1 MADWK
6 KLEKKYMMDTFKRLP
21 VTIVRGQGARA
32 WDEDGREYLDFI
44 GGLAV
49 NVLGHSHP
57 AVVKAVSKQARELI
71 QTSNLVYTVPQVK
84 LAQLLVENSP
94 MDKVFFCNSG
104 AEACEGAVK
113 LARRYGMIHRKGA
126 WEVITATKSF
136 HGRTLA
142 MTAATGQPKFQDP
155 YEPLP
160 EGFVNVAYD
169 DIAAIKKATTEKTC
183 AVMME
188 PIQGEGGVNVP
199 SDDYLKKIRAWCDK
213 AGILF
218 ILDEIQTGIG
228 RTGTLFACEQYGV
241 EPDIMTLAKGLGG
254 GVAIGAF
261 MARDKASVFEK
272 GEHGST
278 FGGNPLACAAGY
290 ATLSYMLKNGVV
302 ENCAHVGAYLTK
314 SINGLKKKSPLVVGV
329 RGRGLLQAMELSR
342 EAAADVVLE
351 CAKEGLLLNAVTP
364 SAVRFMPPLI
374 ITEDDV
380 DEAMAIVKRVLARMG
395 KK

>member
-1 MADWK
+1 MANWQ
-6 KLEKKYMMDTFKRLP
+6 KLEHKYMMDTFQRLP
-21 VTIVRGQGARA
+21 VTIVKGKGVRA
-32 WDEDGREYLDFI
+32 WDENGTEYLDFI

-57 AVVKAVSKQARELI
+57 VVVKAIAKQARTII
-71 QTSNLVYTVPQVK
+71 QTSNLVYSVPQVK
-84 LAQLLVENSP
+84 LAKLMIENSC

-113 LARRYGMIHRKGA
+113 LARRYGKLHRNGA

-142 MTAATGQPKFQDP
+142 MTAATGQSKFQDP

-169 DIAAIKKATTEKTC
+169 NIAAVKAATGDKTC

-199 SDDYLKKIRAWCDK
+199 SDDYLKKVRAWCNK
-213 AGILF
+213 SGMLL

-228 RTGTLFACEQYGV
+228 RTGTLFAYEQYGV

-261 MARDKASVFEK
+261 MAKEKVSVFEH

-290 ATLSYMLKNGVV
+290 ATLSSMLKNGVV
-302 ENCAHVGAYLTK
+302 DNCRSVGAYLEK
-314 SINGLKKKSPLVVGV
+314 SINGLKKKSNLVVGV
-329 RGRGLLQAMELSR
+329 RGRGLLLAMELSR
-342 EAAADVVLE
+342 EIAADFVLE
-351 CAKEGLLLNAVTP
+351 CMKEGLLLNAVTP

-374 ITEDDV
+374 VTEEDV
-380 DEAMAIVKRVLARMG
+380 DEAIAILKKVLSEI
-395 KK
+395 